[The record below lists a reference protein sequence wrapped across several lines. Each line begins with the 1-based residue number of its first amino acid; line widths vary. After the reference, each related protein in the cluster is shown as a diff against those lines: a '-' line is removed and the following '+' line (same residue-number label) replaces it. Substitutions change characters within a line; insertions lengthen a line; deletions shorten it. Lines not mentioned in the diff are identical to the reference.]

1 MLQRPFCAFGIAALT
16 ALGGALAL
24 AGCVATPS
32 GPYTPQ
38 TESDR
43 DTSKSERLAR
53 EGAAALESD
62 PDRAETLLR
71 EALSAD
77 LYNGPAHNNLGV
89 VFLKQGKLYE
99 AAGEFEWARKLMPG
113 APDPRLN
120 LALTLERAG
129 RTKEALDTYRTALEV
144 YPGHIQSMQAIAR
157 LQVRSGKTDDMTQE
171 YLREIGMRG
180 ESSRWKEWARN
191 QLARSVGGS

>member
-1 MLQRPFCAFGIAALT
+1 MQRRPDPGMAT
-16 ALGGALAL
+16 VALAL
-24 AGCVATPS
+24 AGALVLGGCAASPS

-43 DTSKSERLAR
+43 DSAKSERLAK
-53 EGAAALESD
+53 EGAALIQSD
-62 PDRAETLLR
+62 PAGAERLLR
-71 EALSAD
+71 EALTAD

-89 VFLKQGKLYE
+89 VFLNQGHLYE
-99 AAGEFEWARKLMPG
+99 AASEFEWGRKLMPG

-157 LQVRSGKTDDMTQE
+157 LQVRAGKTDDMTGE
-171 YLREIGMRG
+171 YLREIAMRG
-180 ESSRWKEWARN
+180 DSELWRAWAQSR
-191 QLARSVGGS
+191 LAIH